1 MENMQNTIKKTIQ
14 RESYISTFFVKNK
27 DLLERIKHKIIEQI
41 KEDCPLNYKT
51 NVKAKFTGFHSLVE
65 EPEIFEF
72 ITEIKPC
79 IDNISNQVTIVKDCW
94 GNVYD
99 NDDHT
104 LLHHH
109 KDCTGFCGILY
120 LTEGGPGTYFK
131 DFDTTIKEEYGKVV
145 LFDPLLLHQVVP
157 SNLQK
162 TRITMAFNCYEKK
175 PWDNLYLNQ

>member
-1 MENMQNTIKKTIQ
+1 MQHTITKVIQ
-14 RESYISTFFVKNK
+14 SESYLSTCFVKNK
-27 DLLERIKHKIIEQI
+27 DLLERIKNKIIE
-41 KEDCPLNYKT
+41 KTKDSSLDYKT
-51 NVKAKFTGFHSLVE
+51 NVKAKFTGFYSLRE

-72 ITEIKPC
+72 ITEIKPF
-79 IDNISNQVTIVKDCW
+79 IDNIYNRVAVVEECW

-99 NDDHT
+99 NNDHT
-104 LLHHH
+104 TLHHH

-120 LTEGGPGTYFK
+120 LSEGGPGTYFK

-157 SNLQK
+157 SNLQN

>member
-1 MENMQNTIKKTIQ
+1 M
-14 RESYISTFFVKNK
+14 
-27 DLLERIKHKIIEQI
+27 
-41 KEDCPLNYKT
+41 
-51 NVKAKFTGFHSLVE
+51 FTGFHSLAE

-72 ITEIKPC
+72 MKEIKPF
-79 IDNISNQVTIVKDCW
+79 IDNIYDRVAVAKECW

-99 NDDHT
+99 NNDHT
-104 LLHHH
+104 TLHHH

-145 LFDPLLLHQVVP
+145 LFDPLLWHQVIP

-162 TRITMAFNCYEKK
+162 TRITMAFNCYEHK

>member
-1 MENMQNTIKKTIQ
+1 MQHTITKVIQ
-14 RESYISTFFVKNK
+14 SESYLSTCFVKNK
-27 DLLERIKHKIIEQI
+27 DLLERIKNKIIE
-41 KEDCPLNYKT
+41 KTKNSSLDYKT
-51 NVKAKFTGFHSLVE
+51 NVKAKFTGFHSLRE

-72 ITEIKPC
+72 MKEIKPF
-79 IDNISNQVTIVKDCW
+79 IDNIYNRVAVVEECW
-94 GNVYD
+94 GNVYE
-99 NDDHT
+99 NNDHT
-104 LLHHH
+104 TLHHH

-120 LTEGGPGTYFK
+120 LSEGGPGTYFK

-157 SNLQK
+157 SNLQN